1 MHVFLGFAFSKFK
14 ENKNEPE
21 YLIGIATIQTQEPSQ
36 NMVSDSSES
45 HVVHMCLRFSFFLV
59 SELQF

>member
-1 MHVFLGFAFSKFK
+1 MLFSHVFLKFAFSKVK

-36 NMVSDSSES
+36 SMVSDLPENSGSNDLES
-45 HVVHMCLRFSFFLV
+45 L
-59 SELQF
+59 

>member
-21 YLIGIATIQTQEPSQ
+21 YLIGIATIHTQEPSQ

-45 HVVHMCLRFSFFLV
+45 NVVHMCLCFSFFLV
-59 SELQF
+59 SEPQF